1 LLESKNSF
9 SLVATTL
16 FGLEEI
22 LAGEL
27 KALGAEN
34 ITVYKRAVG
43 FNGNKRLIY
52 AANLWCRTALR
63 ILMPIREFDVNNE
76 QDLYNKI
83 SLINWQEYLDVK
95 GTLAIDA
102 VVNNSDL
109 THSKFVAQKT
119 KDAIADQFRNKFG
132 ERPSVDLDNPSL
144 RINIHIDKNHCTVAL
159 DSSGIPLFKR
169 GYRQATGDAPINE
182 VLAAGLILL
191 SGWQKDCDFI
201 DPMCGSGTMLIEA
214 AMIANNI
221 APGNY
226 RKIYGFMK
234 WKDYDSALWNEIL
247 KDSYLQQTEFDYEIC
262 GSDIS
267 SRAIEIAKEN
277 IKAAGFHKDITL
289 QVCAF
294 DQSHPASEKGIII
307 SNPPYGERLQQDDII
322 AFYKTIGDTLKKN
335 YTGHSAW
342 VISSDIEALKFI
354 GLHPSRKIKIFN
366 GQLECKFVRFD
377 VYEGSK
383 KNTQEENN

>member
-1 LLESKNSF
+1 MIESKNSF

-43 FNGNKRLIY
+43 FNGDKRLIY

-226 RKIYGFMK
+226 RKMYGFMK
-234 WKDYDSALWNEIL
+234 WKDYDSALWTEIL
-247 KDSYLQQTEFDYEIC
+247 KDSYLQQTEFENEIY

-294 DQSHPASEKGIII
+294 DQSHPASKKGIII

-383 KNTQEENN
+383 KNVQEENN

>member
-1 LLESKNSF
+1 MLESKNSF

-43 FNGNKRLIY
+43 FNGDKRLIY
-52 AANLWCRTALR
+52 SANLWCRTALR

-247 KDSYLQQTEFDYEIC
+247 KDSYLQQTEFDYEIY